1 MTKTLTPALLASLAI
16 SLSVHAQD
24 LTTTEAHEGFFPL
37 FNGDNLNGWWIRGG
51 DSGFVVEDGVL
62 ISTGIEGGGDWL
74 FTDDTFRNFVLRYE
88 YRIQTEGQGNSGV
101 SIRATKDGNPAF
113 SGMEIQIIRPD
124 WETPWQRAGALYATV
139 PPGVKADKPA
149 GEWNSVEILADGVR
163 IRTTMN
169 GEVLYDIKMSDFTP
183 EKIGESEWQK
193 PLTDR
198 AASGHIALQNPGD
211 RVEFRNIRLKEL
223 PGDE

>member
-1 MTKTLTPALLASLAI
+1 MIKTLTPVLLVGLAV
-16 SLSVHAQD
+16 SLSTPAQD
-24 LTTTEAHEGFFPL
+24 FTTDEAHEGFFPL
-37 FNGDNLNGWWIRGG
+37 FNGENLNGWRIRNG
-51 DSGFVVEDGVL
+51 DSGFVVEDGQI
-62 ISTGIEGGGDWL
+62 ISTGEEGGGDWL

-88 YRIQTEGQGNSGV
+88 YRVQPAGEGNSGV
-101 SIRATKDGNPAF
+101 SIRAKKEGNPAF

-139 PPGVKADKPA
+139 PPAVRADKPA
-149 GEWNSVEILADGVR
+149 GEWNSVEILADGDR

-169 GEVLYDIKMSDFTP
+169 GQVLYDVNMSDYTP

-198 AASGHIALQNPGD
+198 AASGHIALQNHGN
-211 RVEFRNIRLKEL
+211 RVQFRNIRLKEL
-223 PGDE
+223 PGDK